1 MWHYIIPP
9 LIGAVIG
16 YCTNYIAVKML
27 FRPRNEIKVLGHTL
41 PFTPGA
47 IPKNKPRLAK
57 AIGEVVETTFFG
69 EETISAQFLSGE
81 AEDNAVAQMVRGMD
95 RPISDLGISVLG
107 SEEKYEKGLDR
118 LSEILSQ
125 QLLQSLRSGET
136 IRMVSDTV
144 IDKLVDQFRGGMLG
158 MFITDSFV
166 ESAKQMVEAG
176 IQGEIEDKGE
186 EFLNR
191 MVRSQMDTWSRDTL
205 SEIAFE
211 AGYSDERVE
220 RILRKAYRG
229 AVKSAVPALI
239 DRINVSGMIE
249 EKVNDMSN
257 EQLEELVLSVMKREL
272 NLSVNLGALIGL
284 ILGCLNLLF

>member
-107 SEEKYEKGLDR
+107 SEEKYEKGLER

-272 NLSVNLGALIGL
+272 NLIVNLGALIGL

>member
-166 ESAKQMVEAG
+166 EAAKQMVEAG

-272 NLSVNLGALIGL
+272 NLIVNLGALIGL
-284 ILGCLNLLF
+284 ILGCLNLLL

>member
-81 AEDNAVAQMVRGMD
+81 AEDNAVAQMMRGMD
-95 RPISDLGISVLG
+95 RPISDLGTEILG

-125 QLLQSLRSGET
+125 QLLQSLRSGDT
-136 IRMVSDTV
+136 IRMVSDTS

-176 IQGEIEDKGE
+176 IRNEIDAKGA

-191 MVRSQMDTWSRDTL
+191 VVRSQMDAWSGDSL

-220 RILRKAYRG
+220 RILRRAYRG

-257 EQLEELVLSVMKREL
+257 EQLEELVLSVMKHEL
-272 NLSVNLGALIGL
+272 KLIVNLGALIGL

>member
-27 FRPRNEIKVLGHTL
+27 FRPRNEIKVLGRTL

-69 EETISAQFLSGE
+69 EETISAQFLSRE

-95 RPISDLGISVLG
+95 RPIEDLGISVLG

-118 LSEILSQ
+118 LSEIISQ
-125 QLLQSLRSGET
+125 QLLQSLRSGDT
-136 IRMVSDTV
+136 IRAVSDAA

-176 IQGEIEDKGE
+176 IQGEIEDKGA

-211 AGYSDERVE
+211 AGYSDQRVE
-220 RILRKAYRG
+220 RILRKSYRG
-229 AVKSAVPALI
+229 AVKSAVPVLI

-257 EQLEELVLSVMKREL
+257 EQLEELVLSVMKHEL
-272 NLSVNLGALIGL
+272 NLIVNLGALIGL

>member
-186 EFLNR
+186 AFLNR

-272 NLSVNLGALIGL
+272 NLIVNLGALIGL

>member
-9 LIGAVIG
+9 LIGAIIG
-16 YCTNYIAVKML
+16 YCTNYIAVRML

-81 AEDNAVAQMVRGMD
+81 AEDKAVAQMMREMD
-95 RPISDLGISVLG
+95 CPIEDLGISVLG

-118 LSEILSQ
+118 LSEIFSQ
-125 QLLQSLRSGET
+125 QLLQSLRSGDT
-136 IRMVSDTV
+136 IRMFSDTA
-144 IDKLVDQFRGGMLG
+144 IDKLVDQFRDGMLG

-272 NLSVNLGALIGL
+272 NLIVNLGALIGL

>member
-191 MVRSQMDTWSRDTL
+191 MVRSQMDTWSLDTL

-272 NLSVNLGALIGL
+272 NLIVNLGVLIGL

>member
-81 AEDNAVAQMVRGMD
+81 AEDNAVAQMVREMD

-125 QLLQSLRSGET
+125 QLLQSLRSGDT
-136 IRMVSDTV
+136 IRMVSDTA
-144 IDKLVDQFRGGMLG
+144 IDKLVYQFRGGMLG

-272 NLSVNLGALIGL
+272 NLIVNLGALIGL

>member
-144 IDKLVDQFRGGMLG
+144 IDKLVDKFRGGMLG

-272 NLSVNLGALIGL
+272 NLIVNLGALIGL

>member
-27 FRPRNEIKVLGHTL
+27 FRPRNKIKVLGHTL

-272 NLSVNLGALIGL
+272 NLIVNLGALIGL

>member
-144 IDKLVDQFRGGMLG
+144 IDKLVNQFRGGMLG

-272 NLSVNLGALIGL
+272 NLIVNLGALIGL

>member
-107 SEEKYEKGLDR
+107 SEEKYKKGLDR

-272 NLSVNLGALIGL
+272 NLIVNLGALIGL